1 MADVTKATPLEE
13 VPWCAALI
21 NASNIVTFV
30 PPSHAAKDGVESSSQ
45 DQLFARQLRNN
56 EAIPRC
62 LGFYQDP
69 EHLPSR
75 AAASGLPFLLSSCSL
90 IFDLRPGVNGYNGTV
105 HGGLIVAL
113 MDESMGAYLVMNDK
127 LHKQK
132 KADGLLPP
140 NSKGF
145 EDVGF
150 ATARMDTRLIKPIR
164 TPQIVVVTSY
174 LVEVNGRKVHFR
186 VIVKG
191 EKGQEYATC
200 NGTWISFPRG
210 KL

>member
-1 MADVTKATPLEE
+1 MADATKTTHLKD

-21 NASNIVTFV
+21 NAPNTVTFV
-30 PPSHAAKDGVESSSQ
+30 PPSHATKDGVESSSQ

-56 EAIPRC
+56 EGIPHC
-62 LGFYQDP
+62 LGFYPDP
-69 EHLPSR
+69 KDLPDG
-75 AAASGLPFLLSSCSL
+75 AASKLPFLLSSSSI

-105 HGGLIVAL
+105 HGGLITAL

-127 LHKQK
+127 LHRQK

-140 NSKGF
+140 TSKGF

-150 ATARMDTRLIKPIR
+150 VTARMDTRLIKPIR
-164 TPQIVVVTSY
+164 TPQIVVVTSHF
-174 LVEVNGRKVHFR
+174 VEANGRKAYFR
-186 VIVKG
+186 VVVKG

-200 NGTWISFPRG
+200 DGTWISFPRG